1 MSHLHPASAGTLR
14 AAKTAHMTNDAID
27 AYGQDGGLPVP
38 RIKRQVC
45 LALAVSSVIPLLML
59 AWAVYARLI
68 PLLDPVRH
76 AGEIV
81 RVQAVLVF
89 TTLLIIAGVFIIWD
103 LAIALSQRSSLA
115 AVARHAADVHYFARR
130 FERAYADLEA
140 ANARLQEASFKDE
153 VTGLY
158 NRRFFS
164 IRLEEE
170 IARYRRFGH
179 PVSVVLLDIDSFKA
193 LNDDLGHAAGDEALR
208 VVGEALTANSRGIN
222 VISRYGGD
230 EFAMLLVETPKSGA
244 ECYAERIRGVLAQHV
259 FAHGRRVTASFGVA
273 ALPDDSGP
281 AGDLVRAADEALY
294 DAKRAGKNRV
304 CRFRG
309 AGIPT
314 LHGGSIT
321 V

>member
-1 MSHLHPASAGTLR
+1 MTWDPIHTNAED
-14 AAKTAHMTNDAID
+14 AAFTT
-27 AYGQDGGLPVP
+27 P

-45 LALAVSSVIPLLML
+45 LALAVSSVIPLLIL
-59 AWAVYARLI
+59 SWALYVCVI

-89 TTLLIIAGVFIIWD
+89 TALLIIAGAFIIWD
-103 LAIALSQRSSLA
+103 LAIALSQRGSLA
-115 AVARHAADVHYFARR
+115 DVARHTADVHRFARR

-140 ANARLQEASFKDE
+140 TNARLQETSFQDE

-170 IARYRRFGH
+170 VARYRRFGH
-179 PVSVVLLDIDSFKA
+179 PVSVVLLDIDGFKA
-193 LNDDLGHAAGDEALR
+193 LNDDLGHAAGDEALC
-208 VVGEALTANSRGIN
+208 VVGEALAAHSRGIN

-230 EFAMLLVETPKSGA
+230 EFAILLVETPKSGA
-244 ECYAERIRGVLAQHV
+244 ECYAERIRGVLAEHV

-273 ALPDDSGP
+273 ALPDDTGP

-309 AGIPT
+309 ARFPT
-314 LHGGSIT
+314 GHGGRIT
-321 V
+321 L

>member
-1 MSHLHPASAGTLR
+1 MI
-14 AAKTAHMTNDAID
+14 NDAND
-27 AYGQDGGLPVP
+27 TYGQDGGRAMS

-89 TTLLIIAGVFIIWD
+89 TALLIIAGVFIIWD
-103 LAIALSQRSSLA
+103 LAIALSQRADLA
-115 AVARHAADVHYFARR
+115 EVAWHTAEVHHVAQR
-130 FERAYADLEA
+130 FQRAYADLEA
-140 ANARLQEASFKDE
+140 TNARLQEASFKDE

-208 VVGEALTANSRGIN
+208 VIGEALAANSRGIN

-230 EFAMLLVETPKSGA
+230 EFAVLLVETPKSGA
-244 ECYAERIRGVLAQHV
+244 ECYAERIRGVLAAHA

-281 AGDLVRAADEALY
+281 AGDLVRAADAALY

-309 AGIPT
+309 DRIPT
-314 LHGGSIT
+314 HHGGPIT
-321 V
+321 I